1 MNAFHVNYRR
11 SALREVVALIDTLI
25 LDFDGVIIDTETP
38 DYETWRDVFH
48 YYGVK
53 LELSLWSQ
61 YIGGD
66 SGTFDAFQLLE
77 DSTDKE
83 VDRESVQRQRRQ
95 RYLEI
100 VRASSLMPGVT
111 DYIYKAKRTG
121 MSLGIASSSSRSWVA
136 GHLEER
142 GILKYF
148 DAITCKDD
156 VSQVKPEPE
165 LYLRA
170 AMRLETRPE
179 NAIAIED
186 SAKGITAAKRAGM
199 YCVAVPNLVTKDLQ
213 VDHADYRLESLAS
226 MELGHLIASLEIP

>member
-1 MNAFHVNYRR
+1 MSAFHVNYCR
-11 SALREVVALIDTLI
+11 STSRKVISLIDTLI

-38 DYETWRDVFH
+38 DYETWRDVFRYH
-48 YYGVK
+48 GVE

-66 SGTFDAFQLLE
+66 SGTFDVFQLLE
-77 DSTDKE
+77 DSTNKE
-83 VDRESVQRQRRQ
+83 VDRERVQRQRRQ

-111 DYIYKAKRTG
+111 DYIYEAKRTG
-121 MSLGIASSSSRSWVA
+121 MSLGIASSSSRSWVE
-136 GHLEER
+136 GHLADR

-148 DAITCKDD
+148 DSITCKDD

-165 LYLRA
+165 LYLLA
-170 AMRLETRPE
+170 AFRLETRPE
-179 NAIAIED
+179 NALAIED

-199 YCVAVPNLVTKDLQ
+199 YCVAVPNPVTKDLHLE
-213 VDHADYRLESLAS
+213 HADYQLESLAG
-226 MELGHLIASLEIP
+226 MELGHLIANLEIP